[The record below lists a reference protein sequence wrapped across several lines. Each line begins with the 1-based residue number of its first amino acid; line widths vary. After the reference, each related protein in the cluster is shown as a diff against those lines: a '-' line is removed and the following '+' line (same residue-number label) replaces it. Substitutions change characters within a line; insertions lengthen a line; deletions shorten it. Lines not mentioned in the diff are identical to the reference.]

1 MSSIVVLF
9 AHPSLEKSRV
19 HRAWLEAI
27 KSLEGVEIRD
37 LYQLYPDFDVD
48 IDEEQ
53 RVLAAHDI
61 IVLQHPLYWY
71 STPALLKQYLDLVLE
86 HGFAYGEKGVAL
98 RGKRIVSAISMGG
111 KREAYEHGGF
121 HDITT
126 WELLA
131 PIRQTARLC
140 KMHYLPPFLQHGAF
154 VMEPLDVVDS
164 ALRYRATLAALRDGT
179 LDITSLAGARE
190 LLLPIESIQSNKG
203 EVH

>member
-1 MSSIVVLF
+1 MNSVVVLF

-27 KSLEGVEIRD
+27 EGLEGVEVRD

-71 STPALLKQYLDLVLE
+71 SIPALLKQYQDLVLE

-98 RGKRIVSAISMGG
+98 SGKKVLSAISMGG

-121 HDITT
+121 HDITL

-154 VMEPLDVVDS
+154 VMGPQDVVDS
-164 ALRYRATLAALRDGT
+164 ALRYRATLTALRDET
-179 LDITSLAGARE
+179 LDTTALTNTRE
-190 LLLPIESIQSNKG
+190 LQLPIESAPSNKG
-203 EVH
+203 GVH